1 MQDRPVSLPAYFR
14 LIRENRN
21 FRLLWSAQIISELGD
36 WFYSVAI
43 YSMLLE
49 YTGSAKSVALAF
61 VLQVLPQFFFAPTA
75 GVIND
80 RMSRKRVMIFADWCR
95 AIIVLGMLLVRTPQF
110 VPFLYVLLF
119 LETAMWALFEPGR
132 NSVIPNIT
140 KGSDVV
146 VANALSSTTWSFNLA
161 VGSAVGGIVAAM
173 FGRDTVFLINA
184 VSFIASALLLARMSF
199 SEPHLANLPALRAK
213 DLADFTPIL
222 EGIRYVRKDR
232 RLLVT
237 MFAKCGLGAM
247 GASWVI
253 LPILGERVFPVG
265 GTELGSQRA
274 GMLGMSLLM
283 ASRGVGAL
291 VGPLISGY
299 WAGNSEPKLRL
310 GIFYGFIAG
319 GVGYMALGAAA
330 TLPAA
335 CLGLIVSH
343 MGGSTI
349 WVFSTTLLQKQ
360 TEDRFRGR
368 VFSAEFA
375 FSMLA
380 TSVVSYTAGVLIDRG
395 SSPQTLATVTGVL
408 VLVPAVAWA
417 FALRMFGAD
426 EKTTPVSGSQ

>member
-1 MQDRPVSLPAYFR
+1 MHDRPVSLPAYLR

-21 FRLLWSAQIISELGD
+21 FRLLWSAQIVSELGD

-49 YTGSAKSVALAF
+49 YTGSAKAVALAF

-95 AIIVLGMLLVRTPQF
+95 AIIVLGMLLVRSPQL
-110 VPFLYVLLF
+110 VPFLYLLLF
-119 LETAMWALFEPGR
+119 LETSMWALFEPGR

-140 KGSDVV
+140 KGSETI

-161 VGSAVGGIVAAM
+161 VGSAVGGVVAAM
-173 FGRDTVFLINA
+173 FGRDTVFVINA
-184 VSFIASALLLARMSF
+184 ISFIASALLLARMKF
-199 SEPHLANLPALRAK
+199 VEPHLANLPALCAR

-222 EGIRYVRKDR
+222 EGVQYVRKDR

-237 MFAKCGLGAM
+237 MFAKCGLGVM

-253 LPILGERVFPVG
+253 VPILGERVFTIG
-265 GTELGSQRA
+265 GSALGAQRA

-291 VGPLISGY
+291 VGPLISSY
-299 WAGNSEPKLRL
+299 WAGTSQSKLRL
-310 GIFYGFIAG
+310 GIFYGFLAG
-319 GVGYMALGAAA
+319 GVGYLALGAAA

-335 CLGLIVSH
+335 CLGLIFSH

-375 FSMLA
+375 FSVLA
-380 TSVVSYTAGVLIDRG
+380 TSVVSYSAGILIDAG
-395 SSPQTLATVTGVL
+395 WSPQTLATITGVL

-417 FALRMFGAD
+417 FALRIFPKD
-426 EKTTPVSGSQ
+426 PVSESL